1 MVYFY
6 LDVHLADSRLMR
18 VLVLLLLLGDS
29 GSGRPT
35 SLDAIGFGERLLL
48 PMTTKK
54 ESSRSMEVFAFAG
67 VHFRMSRV
75 SSTIVFGLVMRP
87 FFQGCQFG

>member
-29 GSGRPT
+29 GRPT
-35 SLDAIGFGERLLL
+35 SLDAIGLGERLLL
-48 PMTTKK
+48 PMTTKN

-75 SSTIVFGLVMRP
+75 PSTIVFGLVMRP